1 MPDETPDPVRPPPPE
16 PVQSS
21 HPAPADDDE
30 DEGSGSSNK
39 PLYALAFL
47 VVLAIGGWLL
57 ISRLMDASKMQDCIM
72 AGRHNC
78 APVDTAGR

>member
-1 MPDETPDPVRPPPPE
+1 MPDEKPDRSAAPE

-21 HPAPADDDE
+21 HPAPTEEDE
-30 DEGSGSSNK
+30 DDPGTSNR

-57 ISRLMDASKMQDCIM
+57 ISHLMDASKMQDCIM

-78 APVDTAGR
+78 APIDTAGR